1 MEDDPKR
8 YFLTTPRL
16 GFSRWREDDLDLACS
31 LWGEPAVTRYISSS
45 GFSDDQVRA
54 RLRFELD
61 HNRDYGVQY
70 WPVFL
75 RESGDF
81 IGCCGLRAFDS
92 EPGDLE
98 QGIYELGFHL
108 KPEYWGRGY
117 GGEAARAVIDY
128 AFDHLHLKELFA
140 GHHPDNANSGKLLR
154 KLDFTPAGTHYYPPT
169 GLEHPAYVLKNPNC

>member
-1 MEDDPKR
+1 MGNDPKP
-8 YFLTTPRL
+8 YFLTTSRL
-16 GFSRWREDDLDLACS
+16 RFARWRESDLDRARS
-31 LWGEPAVTRYISSS
+31 LWGDPAVTRYISSG
-45 GFSDDQVRA
+45 GFSDDRVKA
-54 RLRFELD
+54 RLLFELEHD
-61 HNRDYGVQY
+61 RKFGVQY

-117 GGEAARAVIDY
+117 AGEAARAVVAY
-128 AFDHLHLKELFA
+128 AFDHLHLNGLFA
-140 GHHPDNANSGKLLR
+140 GHHPENVNSGKLLL
-154 KLDFTPAGTHYYPPT
+154 KLGFVPAGTQYYPPT
-169 GLEHPAYVLKNPNC
+169 GLEHPAYRLKNPAR